1 MRRAVFLIGLL
12 SSPSWAAGTCQC
24 EASFGACKEVRL
36 SDLVF
41 IGTVESIQPIFLSRW
56 YGTNQSA
63 MESLNT
69 AFVRA
74 QEHPSADSLREVK
87 DLYLATFPQLD
98 ERQKKLVESSDS
110 VRQLTSFFDSSL
122 DRGMRVHFNVKSI
135 YKREDDDDAA
145 KAAAKKTGGKPQK
158 DDDDDEKKAPNVLDV
173 WTAAGD
179 CGYDFQLGET
189 YLVYAN
195 NEEGADYYFT
205 SSCMRTKRLSD
216 AGEDLGY
223 LYFYKNQPEASSR
236 LDGFTTSDRKSQ
248 LAMDAMHEPAAI
260 GSPVSGL
267 ILQLQSDR
275 FTHYAESDSGGRF
288 LFDGLPTGTYQL
300 SVFAAG
306 FPKTNQ
312 LVAGPRRL
320 NIKEKSCVR
329 QVFVIPSLVAD
340 EIR

>member
-1 MRRAVFLIGLL
+1 MPRAALVLCSLLFLLF
-12 SSPSWAAGTCQC
+12 SRAAQACQC

-41 IGTVESIQPIFLSRW
+41 VGAVESIQPIFLSRW

-63 MESLNT
+63 LVSLNT
-69 AFVRA
+69 AFLRA

-98 ERQKKLVESSDS
+98 ERQKKLVETAVSL
-110 VRQLTSFFDSSL
+110 RQVTSFFDSSL
-122 DRGMRVHFNVKSI
+122 DRGMRIHFSVKSI
-135 YKREDDDDAA
+135 YKQGDDDDGD
-145 KAAAKKTGGKPQK
+145 K
-158 DDDDDEKKAPNVLDV
+158 KKAPDVLDV
-173 WTAAGD
+173 WTAADD
-179 CGYDFQLGET
+179 CGYNFQLGET

-223 LYFYKNQPEASSR
+223 LYFYKNQPDASSR
-236 LDGFTTSDRKSQ
+236 LDGFATSDRKSQ
-248 LAMDAMHEPAAI
+248 LAIDPMHEPAAI
-260 GSPVSGL
+260 GSPVSGV
-267 ILQLQSDR
+267 ILQVQSDR

-312 LVAGPRRL
+312 LLAGPRRL

-329 QVFVIPSLVAD
+329 QVFVIPKPGG
-340 EIR
+340 

>member
-1 MRRAVFLIGLL
+1 MCRAVFLIGLL
-12 SSPSWAAGTCQC
+12 SSPSWAAGTCHC
-24 EASFGACKEVRL
+24 EASFGACKEARL

-41 IGTVESIQPIFLSRW
+41 VGTVDSIQPIFLSRW

-63 MESLNT
+63 MQALNT
-69 AFVRA
+69 AFIRA

-98 ERQKKLVESSDS
+98 ERQKKLVEAADS
-110 VRQLTSFFDSSL
+110 LRQMTSFFDSSL
-122 DRGMRVHFNVKSI
+122 DRGMRVHFQ
-135 YKREDDDDAA
+135 A
-145 KAAAKKTGGKPQK
+145 KAVYKQG
-158 DDDDDEKKAPNVLDV
+158 DDDDEKDPPKFFDV

-195 NEEGADYYFT
+195 NEEGADYFFT

-216 AGEDLGY
+216 AGDDLAY

-236 LDGFTTSDRKSQ
+236 LEGFATSDRQSQ
-248 LAMDAMHEPAAI
+248 LVMDPTHEPAAI
-260 GSPVSGL
+260 GSPVSGV

-275 FTHYAESDSGGRF
+275 FTHYAEPDSGGRF

-320 NIKEKSCVR
+320 TIREKSCVR
-329 QVFVIPSLVAD
+329 QVFVIPKPGG
-340 EIR
+340 